1 MVAVLF
7 VGANGK
13 SNGFLYIHNSNFSVK
28 MPTNNGIVS
37 TLNKSRCINTSAHE
51 TCTLSLSSSTEEI
64 KRYFK
69 VVLELSKSNELY
81 PVNLDY
87 VWMLAY
93 SRKDNATKELTKNF
107 IQGIDYQIFRQKAE
121 NPKSGRPTIEYH
133 LSVSCLEYFIA
144 RKVRP
149 VFDVYR
155 EVFHKVNEIVP
166 KIAKSSAADK
176 RKIARLEKELEFTKE
191 MLKWTRWSER
201 REIELKCSCFHYL
214 VETKQYDKW
223 DEYRRTG
230 IVKK

>member
-1 MVAVLF
+1 MKLS
-7 VGANGK
+7 
-13 SNGFLYIHNSNFSVK
+13 SNRS
-28 MPTNNGIVS
+28 IVNCG
-37 TLNKSRCINTSAHE
+37 LTSAHD

-69 VVLELSKSNELY
+69 AILELSKLDIPY

-93 SRKDNATKELTKNF
+93 SRKDKAVVALKENF
-107 IQGIDYQIFRQKAE
+107 IQNIDYQVFHQNGE
-121 NPKSGRPTIEYH
+121 NPKGGRPTIEYH

-155 EVFHKVNEIVP
+155 EVFHKVNEIAP
-166 KIAKSSAADK
+166 KVAKSSAADK
-176 RKIARLEKELEFTKE
+176 RKIAMLEKELEQTKE
-191 MLKWTRWSER
+191 MLKWARWSER
-201 REIELKCSCFHYL
+201 REIELKCACFSYL
-214 VETKQYDKW
+214 VKTKQYKNW
-223 DEYRRTG
+223 EEYRRTG

>member
-1 MVAVLF
+1 MPNF
-7 VGANGK
+7 NGIRVK
-13 SNGFLYIHNSNFSVK
+13 SNN
-28 MPTNNGIVS
+28 S
-37 TLNKSRCINTSAHE
+37 TLTSALVANE
-51 TCTLSLSSSTEEI
+51 KATTLSLSSSTEEI

-69 VVLELSKSNELY
+69 AILELSKLDVPY

-93 SRKDNATKELTKNF
+93 SRKDNATKELSKNF
-107 IQGIDYQIFRQKAE
+107 IEGIDYQPLRQNAE
-121 NPKSGRPTIEYH
+121 RTKGGQNKIDYY
-133 LSVSCLEYFIA
+133 LSVPCLEYFIA

-155 EVFHKVNEIVP
+155 EVFHKVNEIAP

-176 RKIARLEKELEFTKE
+176 RKIARLEAEIERLEE
-191 MLKWTRWSER
+191 QLKWARWSER

-214 VETKQYDKW
+214 VKTKQYDKW

-230 IVKK
+230 IIKP

>member
-1 MVAVLF
+1 MYQMTKR
-7 VGANGK
+7 NE
-13 SNGFLYIHNSNFSVK
+13 I
-28 MPTNNGIVS
+28 TS
-37 TLNKSRCINTSAHE
+37 TLKNSRCISTSAHD

-69 VVLELSKSNELY
+69 AVLEIPKSNEPY
-81 PVNLDY
+81 PVNLDM

-93 SRKDNATKELTKNF
+93 SRKDNATKELSKNF
-107 IQGIDYQIFRQKAE
+107 IEGIDYQPLRQNAE
-121 NPKSGRPTIEYH
+121 RTKGGQNKIDYY

-155 EVFHKVNEIVP
+155 EVFHKVNEIAP
-166 KIAKSSAADK
+166 KVAKSSAADK

-191 MLKWTRWSER
+191 QLKWTRWSER

-230 IVKK
+230 IAKK

>member
-1 MVAVLF
+1 
-7 VGANGK
+7 
-13 SNGFLYIHNSNFSVK
+13 
-28 MPTNNGIVS
+28 MPNLMKLEQKRSIVTSTS
-37 TLNKSRCINTSAHE
+37 TLVANEKAT
-51 TCTLSLSSSTEEI
+51 TLSLSSSTEEI

-69 VVLELSKSNELY
+69 AVLELSKLDVPY

-93 SRKDNATKELTKNF
+93 SRKDNSTKELSKNF
-107 IQGIDYQIFRQKAE
+107 IEGIDYQLFRQKAE
-121 NPKSGRPTIEYH
+121 NPKGGRPTIEYH

-155 EVFHKVNEIVP
+155 EVFHKVNEIAP

-176 RKIARLEKELEFTKE
+176 RKIARLEKELEQTKE

-201 REIELKCSCFHYL
+201 REIELKCSCFHYF
-214 VETKQYDKW
+214 VKTKQYDKW

>member
-1 MVAVLF
+1 MTKNVKLE
-7 VGANGK
+7 NGR
-13 SNGFLYIHNSNFSVK
+13 IICT
-28 MPTNNGIVS
+28 PQS
-37 TLNKSRCINTSAHE
+37 TLVANEKVK
-51 TCTLSLSSSTEEI
+51 TLSLSSSTEEI

-69 VVLELSKSNELY
+69 AILELSKLDVPY

-93 SRKDNATKELTKNF
+93 SRKDNATKELSKNF
-107 IQGIDYQIFRQKAE
+107 IEGIDYQPLRQNAE
-121 NPKSGRPTIEYH
+121 RTKGGQNKIDYY

-144 RKVRP
+144 CKVRP

-155 EVFHKVNEIVP
+155 EVFHKVNEIAP
-166 KIAKSSAADK
+166 KVAKSSAADK
-176 RKIARLEKELEFTKE
+176 RKIASLEKELEFTKE

-223 DEYRRTG
+223 DEFRRTG
-230 IVKK
+230 IIKP